1 MVHRRGIAA
10 LAVAWSVLA
19 APAVAAPAS
28 ASFTSESP
36 FSTTHDDWE
45 PSVAADGAGHVYW
58 ATTRYG
64 IKALCQTCPPHRIVL
79 KVSDDDGETWSAPQT
94 ICRCAG
100 FKYFQ
105 NDPVLAVD
113 GQGRVYATMLNNFNV
128 TVQRSDDFGETWSH
142 RVLVHERKDWG
153 DKPWIDVSEDGWDVY
168 VSYNGKPNG
177 AAWGAASHDG
187 GQTWEEPVRMSGG
200 SRYWF
205 AGGMTITPNGT
216 ALTSQIAQ
224 HQNSKG
230 DTQVVV
236 FRSIDD
242 GESWERVDLDVAEQL
257 RPCPPYA
264 GCNEFGFF
272 SAWNAIAA
280 DDAAR
285 VRLLQPERRAGGT
298 VAAAP
303 AVLRRRGGDV
313 VGADRRLPSF
323 RRRRRAVPYDRVD
336 RRWGR
341 PGGVDGRP
349 DREMEHVVPPL
360 HGRRVDVVLGG
371 PAVRPAGRRAVQVQV
386 RLPVP
391 VRGLRTDGDRR
402 RGPDA
407 RDLGRGTELCRP
419 RRHLVRARRMIAPAC

>member
-79 KVSDDDGETWSAPQT
+79 KVSDDGGETWSAPQT

-142 RVLVHERKDWG
+142 RVLVHKRKDWG

-242 GESWERVDLDVAEQL
+242 GESWGRVDLDVAEQL
-257 RPCPPYA
+257 RPCPPHA

-280 DDAAR
+280 DDAGRVYAFYNLNDVPEGPSR
-285 VRLLQPERRAGGT
+285 PLLRYSDDEGATWSEPIDVSLASDGVDAQFPMIASTGDGDVRVAWMDDRTGRWNMWYRRSTDGGLTWGSEVRLS
-298 VAAAP
+298 
-303 AVLRRRGGDV
+303 D
-313 VGADRRLPSF
+313 
-323 RRRRRAVPYDRVD
+323 
-336 RRWGR
+336 R
-341 PGGVDGRP
+341 PGGAPYKSKRGFRFPYGDYGQMAIDG
-349 DREMEHVVPPL
+349 EGLTHVTWGEGPSYVGP
-360 HGRRVDVVLGG
+360 GG
-371 PAVRPAGRRAVQVQV
+371 TWYA
-386 RLPVP
+386 
-391 VRGLRTDGDRR
+391 RG
-402 RGPDA
+402 
-407 RDLGRGTELCRP
+407 E
-419 RRHLVRARRMIAPAC
+419 